1 MSVPCLPFPP
11 TAEVRDARVV
21 AVAASPTHR
30 FSKQVRPVITLL
42 EGIGV
47 EGDAHAGPTVKHR
60 SRVRRDPRQP
70 NLRQVHLLHS
80 ELLDDLGRAGHRVA
94 PGDLGENLT
103 TTGLELLGLPVGAV
117 LAIGES
123 AEVELTGLRNPCYQI
138 DDFQDGLLRRVLRKD
153 ADGSLVRL
161 AGVMGVVRRGGE
173 VRVGDTIGVALPEP
187 PLRRLER
194 V

>member
-1 MSVPCLPFPP
+1 MATV
-11 TAEVRDARVV
+11 TAVSAAPEHGFTKRTAARIRLV
-21 AVAASPTHR
+21 TG
-30 FSKQVRPVITLL
+30 L
-42 EGIGV
+42 GV
-47 EGDAHAGPTVKHR
+47 EGDAHLGRTVQHL
-60 SRVRRDPRQP
+60 SRVAREPTAP

-161 AGVMGVVRRGGE
+161 AGVMGVVRRGGV
-173 VRVGDTIGVALPEP
+173 VRAGDTIGVALPEP
-187 PLRRLER
+187 PLRRLDR